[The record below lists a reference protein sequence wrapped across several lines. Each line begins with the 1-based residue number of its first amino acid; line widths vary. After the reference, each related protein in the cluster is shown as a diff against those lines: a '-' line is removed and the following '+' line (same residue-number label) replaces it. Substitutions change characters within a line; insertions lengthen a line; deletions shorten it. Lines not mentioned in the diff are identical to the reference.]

1 MTKMMNKHY
10 GPEFNIQQYLDDT
23 NLERIKIDEENDE
36 ENEDDKFDDNLDVD
50 DEGIRYYDQIDD
62 EPRQTITL
70 ADNLTRTIV
79 KNR

>member
-23 NLERIKIDEENDE
+23 NLERIKIDEEN
-36 ENEDDKFDDNLDVD
+36 EDDKYDDTLDVD
-50 DEGIRYYDQIDD
+50 DEGIRYYDQIED

-70 ADNLTRTIV
+70 ADNLTRAIV